1 MDDAVKLEIKNVSCG
16 YDGRSVIENV
26 SFDVLSHE
34 ILCILGPNGVGKT
47 TLFKSILGLQKLY
60 GGSVL
65 ADGEDVSGWDRRKY
79 AQYFGYVPQ
88 SHTPPFPFTAFD
100 VVLMGRTA
108 HLGSYSS
115 PSESDRR
122 IAGETMRALEI
133 EHLRDRIYTHIS
145 GGERQMVLIARA
157 LAQQPKLLVM
167 DEPTSSLDYGN
178 QVRVLSHIRDL
189 ARQGLGIIMTSH
201 SPEQAFLCATKVVL
215 LGRDSCVIGT
225 PDEVVTERG
234 LKNVYGVD
242 VRIAQ
247 APGPDGES
255 LKFCIPLLRK

>member
-1 MDDAVKLEIKNVSCG
+1 M
-16 YDGRSVIENV
+16 
-26 SFDVLSHE
+26 
-34 ILCILGPNGVGKT
+34 
-47 TLFKSILGLQKLY
+47 FKSILGLQKLY

-65 ADGEDVSGWDRRKY
+65 ADVEDVSGWDRRKY

-88 SHTPPFPFTAFD
+88 SHTPPFPFTAFN

-115 PSESDRR
+115 PSGNDRR

-133 EHLRDRIYTHIS
+133 EHLRDRIYTHIN

-178 QVRVLSHIRDL
+178 QVRALSHIRAL
-189 ARQGLGIIMTSH
+189 ARQGLLRDAQHALALGPISARDLFPRVCRRAASARPDTGRKARR
-201 SPEQAFLCATKVVL
+201 AFNGTAT
-215 LGRDSCVIGT
+215 
-225 PDEVVTERG
+225 
-234 LKNVYGVD
+234 
-242 VRIAQ
+242 
-247 APGPDGES
+247 
-255 LKFCIPLLRK
+255 